1 MKDALAG
8 RVAIVTGAASGI
20 GRAIA
25 RRFAAEGAR
34 VVAMDLAGEALEAL
48 AAETG
53 EGRIVPAVA
62 SVTDPDDV
70 ARVFALCRERF
81 GRLDVLA
88 NNAGRT
94 TPRFAPL
101 HELSVEEWDSVMAV
115 NWQGALAMLRG
126 ALAMMIEGGRGAIVN
141 TVSISALKALP
152 NGGAY
157 STSKAALAML
167 TRQAAVEYAGRNIR
181 VNGIMPGVT
190 ATPILDEVPQ
200 ETMAAIIA
208 GIPQNRLALPDE
220 IAAAAL
226 FLVSDEASYVNGA
239 LLNVD
244 GAASA

>member
-1 MKDALAG
+1 VSNALLG
-8 RVAIVTGAASGI
+8 KVAIVTGAASGI

-25 RRFAAEGAR
+25 CRFTSEGAQ
-34 VVAMDLAGEALEAL
+34 VIAVDMVGEALEVL
-48 AAETG
+48 AAEAG
-53 EGRIVPAVA
+53 EGRIIPVIANVAEPA
-62 SVTDPDDV
+62 DV
-70 ARVFALCRERF
+70 ARVFPLCRDRF
-81 GRLDVLA
+81 GKLDVLA

-115 NWQGALAMLRG
+115 NWHGAFAILRG
-126 ALAMMIEGGRGAIVN
+126 ALAMMVECGGGAIVN

-208 GIPQNRLALPDE
+208 GIPQNRLARPE
-220 IAAAAL
+220 EVAAVAL
-226 FLVSDEASYVNGA
+226 FLASDEASYVNGA
-239 LLNVD
+239 LLSVD

>member
-1 MKDALAG
+1 MSDALVG
-8 RVAIVTGAASGI
+8 RTAIVTGAASGI

-25 RRFAAEGAR
+25 RRFAAEGAQVIAVD
-34 VVAMDLAGEALEAL
+34 VVEEALETL
-48 AAETG
+48 SLELG
-53 EGRIVPAVA
+53 GGRIIPVLA
-62 SVTDPDDV
+62 SVAEPDDV
-70 ARVFALCRERF
+70 TRVFALCRDRF
-81 GRLDVLA
+81 DRLDVLA

-94 TPRFAPL
+94 TPRFAPI
-101 HELSVEEWDSVMAV
+101 HELYAEEWDSVMAV
-115 NWQGALAMLRG
+115 NWHGAFAMLRG
-126 ALAMMIEGGRGAIVN
+126 ALAMMLDGGGGAIVN

-152 NGGAY
+152 HGGAY

-167 TRQAAVEYAGRNIR
+167 TRQAAVEYADRNIR

-200 ETMAAIIA
+200 ATMDAIIA
-208 GIPQNRLALPDE
+208 GIPQKRLARPEE

-226 FLVSDEASYVNGA
+226 FLASDEASYINGA

>member
-1 MKDALAG
+1 VSDALAG
-8 RVAIVTGAASGI
+8 RIAIVTGAASGI
-20 GRAIA
+20 GRAIT
-25 RRFAAEGAR
+25 RRFAAEGAQ
-34 VVAMDLAGEALEAL
+34 VVAVDLASEALDAL
-48 AAETG
+48 AEEAG
-53 EGRIVPAVA
+53 EGGIVPMVA
-62 SVTDPDDV
+62 SVADPDDV

-94 TPRFAPL
+94 TPRFAQI
-101 HELSVEEWDSVMAV
+101 HELSIEEWDSVIAV
-115 NWQGALAMLRG
+115 NWQGAFAMLRG
-126 ALAMMIEGGRGAIVN
+126 ALAMMVDAGGGAIVN
-141 TVSISALKALP
+141 TVSISALKALRH
-152 NGGAY
+152 GGAY

-190 ATPILDEVPQ
+190 ATPILDEVPR

-208 GIPQNRLALPDE
+208 GIPQRRLARPDE